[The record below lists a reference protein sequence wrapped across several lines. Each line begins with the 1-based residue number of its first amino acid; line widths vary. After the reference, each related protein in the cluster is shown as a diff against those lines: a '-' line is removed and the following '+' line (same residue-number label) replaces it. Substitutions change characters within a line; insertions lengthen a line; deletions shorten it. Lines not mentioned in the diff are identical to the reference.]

1 MILHDPSTALDVGF
15 CRSFDSLLGGD
26 WNIGLVWGNDG

>member
-1 MILHDPSTALDVGF
+1 MILHDPSTALDVG